1 MTYSVGRHVE
11 WFLVFV
17 LCTGAYAA
25 RAQAPTGRIHGTVT
39 DVDNGGVVGAPIELR
54 NTRTGAL
61 HRTRSGQDGKC
72 VIKGL
77 GCGIGRYLL
86 VLGFQFW
93 MTVMGE
99 ALASSGTE
107 LITKDWP
114 SGATM

>member
-1 MTYSVGRHVE
+1 MIGRALLSLEV
-11 WFLVFV
+11 
-17 LCTGAYAA
+17 AA
-25 RAQAPTGRIHGTVT
+25 A
-39 DVDNGGVVGAPIELR
+39 
-54 NTRTGAL
+54 
-61 HRTRSGQDGKC
+61 SGSRFC
-72 VIKGL
+72 AR

-99 ALASSGTE
+99 VLASSGTE